1 MTDRSMNFHASAPK
15 IPPRILCIGIPVRDL
30 TFRVRGVPA
39 RGSKENATHFEEIC
53 GGNALNAA
61 IGIVRLGGR
70 ASVCG
75 PMGDARETPS
85 RYIFD
90 KLAHEGIDSR
100 HLVHMPGLVTPIS
113 TIMID
118 PSGERTIVT
127 FRDPELWKV
136 QLPHPEMLLEDC
148 AAILTESRC
157 AEFCTDLCAEA
168 RRRDIPVI
176 VDVDRAM
183 SLREGLLTAS
193 SHLVFSSEPLQETA
207 DVADDGAALKK
218 IAKLTPSFLAGTRGP
233 QGTIWLD
240 DHGHLQETPAFPVHT
255 VDTLGAGDV
264 FHGAFALA
272 ITEKQE
278 LRQALRFASAA
289 AALKCTR
296 FGGAFAAPQR
306 AEVEKLLDQNQ
317 GTRPVQ
323 TSQKRLALEDFSI
336 YEVCNLQIWKFLL
349 MSDLAVQLPDAG
361 RRLDAIDR
369 KILTVLQ
376 EDASLSVAEIG
387 DRVGLSSTPCWKRIQ
402 RLEADGV
409 ILRRVA
415 LVDQNKIGLGISV
428 FVSVESADHSEAW
441 LRKFADAVSAMPEV
455 MEFYRMAGDVDYM
468 LRVVCAD
475 MASYDVFYKK
485 LIAAVPLKNVT
496 SRFAMEKIKS
506 VTALPVPAA

>member
-1 MTDRSMNFHASAPK
+1 MNFHASVPK
-15 IPPRILCIGIPVRDL
+15 IPPRILCIGMPVRDL

-39 RGSKENATHFEEIC
+39 RGSKENATHFEEIS

-61 IGIVRLGGR
+61 ISIVRLGGR
-70 ASVCG
+70 ASICG
-75 PMGDARETPS
+75 PMGDVRETSS
-85 RYIFD
+85 RYMFD
-90 KLAHEGIDSR
+90 KLAHEGIDAR
-100 HLVHMPGLVTPIS
+100 HIVHMPGLVTPIS

-136 QLPHPEMLLEDC
+136 RLPHPDVLLEDC

-207 DVADDGAALKK
+207 DVTDDGAALKK
-218 IAKLTPSFLAGTRGP
+218 IAKLTSSFLAGTRGP

-240 DHGHLQETPAFPVHT
+240 ELGHLQETAAFPVHT

-272 ITEKQE
+272 ITENQE
-278 LRQALRFASAA
+278 IRQALRFASAA

-306 AEVEKLLDQNQ
+306 AEVEQLLGQ
-317 GTRPVQ
+317 GQGARPVQ
-323 TSQKRLALEDFSI
+323 TSQ
-336 YEVCNLQIWKFLL
+336 
-349 MSDLAVQLPDAG
+349 
-361 RRLDAIDR
+361 
-369 KILTVLQ
+369 
-376 EDASLSVAEIG
+376 
-387 DRVGLSSTPCWKRIQ
+387 
-402 RLEADGV
+402 
-409 ILRRVA
+409 
-415 LVDQNKIGLGISV
+415 
-428 FVSVESADHSEAW
+428 
-441 LRKFADAVSAMPEV
+441 
-455 MEFYRMAGDVDYM
+455 
-468 LRVVCAD
+468 
-475 MASYDVFYKK
+475 
-485 LIAAVPLKNVT
+485 
-496 SRFAMEKIKS
+496 
-506 VTALPVPAA
+506 